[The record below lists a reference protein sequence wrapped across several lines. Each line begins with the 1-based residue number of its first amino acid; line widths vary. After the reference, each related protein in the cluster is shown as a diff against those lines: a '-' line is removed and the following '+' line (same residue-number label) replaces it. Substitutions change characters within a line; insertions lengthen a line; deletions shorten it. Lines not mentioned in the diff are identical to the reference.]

1 MILFKLLK
9 LFGVDVPGH
18 ISQLRARFEQRVEV
32 AKDRVRR
39 AAQTAAIVAGL
50 SGLAALAALCAA
62 SVGLFALYRWVFMNY
77 GQFYGL
83 AAVGGILTLA
93 AMILFLGAFVEAKSG
108 SGANHDGHELER
120 VTPESQALANP
131 TAAAVQATAFDE
143 PPVVAQPSLLPEH
156 AATSAADLVGPLSV
170 ILSRVMSFP
179 TIGNPVLD
187 ELLVVLRG
195 SAKGAADEAVDGV
208 VRTVRYGSHTRLVS
222 VLGAAVFVG
231 WLLARHRPSHDVGSH

>member
-1 MILFKLLK
+1 MMLFKLLK
-9 LFGVDVPGH
+9 LVGLDVPRH
-18 ISQLRARFEQRVEV
+18 LSQLRARFEQRVEV
-32 AKDRVRR
+32 AKDRVRQ

-62 SVGLFALYRWVFMNY
+62 GVGLFALYRWVFIYY

-83 AAVGGILTLA
+83 AAVGSILTLA
-93 AMILFLGAFVEAKSG
+93 AIILFVGAFVEAKSG
-108 SGANHDGHELER
+108 SGANHDGHELGR

-131 TAAAVQATAFDE
+131 ATEHLQATPFDE
-143 PPVVAQPSLLPEH
+143 PPVVTQPSPLPGH

-170 ILSRVMSFP
+170 ILSRVISFP

-187 ELLVVLRG
+187 ELLVALRG
-195 SAKGAADEAVDGV
+195 CAKGVADEAVDGV
-208 VRTVRYGSHTRLVS
+208 VRTVRYGSHSRLVS

-231 WLLARHRPSHDVGSH
+231 WLLARHSPSHDVGSH

>member
-1 MILFKLLK
+1 M
-9 LFGVDVPGH
+9 
-18 ISQLRARFEQRVEV
+18 FEKSR
-32 AKDRVRR
+32 
-39 AAQTAAIVAGL
+39 
-50 SGLAALAALCAA
+50 LA
-62 SVGLFALYRWVFMNY
+62 
-77 GQFYGL
+77 
-83 AAVGGILTLA
+83 
-93 AMILFLGAFVEAKSG
+93 AFVEAKSG
-108 SGANHDGHELER
+108 SGANHDGRELER

-131 TAAAVQATAFDE
+131 TAEATAFDE
-143 PPVVAQPSLLPEH
+143 PPVVAQPSPLPEH

-195 SAKGAADEAVDGV
+195 FAKGAADEAVDGV
-208 VRTVRYGSHTRLVS
+208 VRTVRYGSRTRLVS

>member
-9 LFGVDVPGH
+9 LFGIEVPGH

-32 AKDRVRR
+32 AKDRVRQAAQR
-39 AAQTAAIVAGL
+39 AALVAGL

-62 SVGLFALYRWVFMNY
+62 GIGLFALYRWVFINY

-108 SGANHDGHELER
+108 SDANHDGHKLGR
-120 VTPESQALANP
+120 VTPQLQAFANP
-131 TAAAVQATAFDE
+131 TA
-143 PPVVAQPSLLPEH
+143 PVVAQPSPLPGH
-156 AATSAADLVGPLSV
+156 AATSAADLVEPLSV
-170 ILSRVMSFP
+170 ILSRVTSFP

-187 ELLVVLRG
+187 ELLLALRG

-208 VRTVRYGSHTRLVS
+208 VHTVRYGSHTQLVS

-231 WLLARHRPSHDVGSH
+231 WLLARHRPGHVG